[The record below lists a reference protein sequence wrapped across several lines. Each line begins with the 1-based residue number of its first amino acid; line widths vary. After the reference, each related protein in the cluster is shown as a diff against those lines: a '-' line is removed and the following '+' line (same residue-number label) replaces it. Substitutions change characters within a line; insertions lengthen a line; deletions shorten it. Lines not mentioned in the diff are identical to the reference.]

1 MAALE
6 YPDTGHP
13 RDKSED
19 PIDSASALK
28 EAFHLVPSLV
38 RVPTGTDQMGSEPRS
53 DSRT

>member
-13 RDKSED
+13 RYKLEG

-28 EAFHLVPSLV
+28 EAFHLVLSGES
-38 RVPTGTDQMGSEPRS
+38 TGTDQMGSEPRS

>member
-13 RDKSED
+13 RYKSEG

-28 EAFHLVPSLV
+28 VAFHVFLV
-38 RVPTGTDQMGSEPRS
+38 RVPVQTRWSEPRS